1 MSVVQAPSPFQ
12 ATVAVVRL
20 NATTSARC
28 VGVVAVSSSC
38 PTITQAVFV
47 PESESPAVI
56 VIFAESIVAPF
67 GIVTFLNIQPQDQIQ
82 VPPPS
87 RPMSSVASELLNEL
101 AL

>member
-1 MSVVQAPSPFQ
+1 MFHV
-12 ATVAVVRL
+12 TVAVVKL
-20 NATTSARC
+20 NATTSARL
-28 VGVVAVSSSC
+28 VGVVASSSSS
-38 PTITQAVFV
+38 PTINQLIVV

-56 VIFAESIVAPF
+56 VIFAESIVAPW

-87 RPMSSVASELLNEL
+87 RPISSVASLLSKLE